1 MKQKTTTTTNN
12 NNHETSIASNWQVR
26 EVNETLSG
34 VTQLK
39 IGDIC
44 LFMCG
49 LTLCHFVL

>member
-1 MKQKTTTTTNN
+1 MSGEQCLTNCTN
-12 NNHETSIASNWQVR
+12 YAEQSERIWRAS

-44 LFMCG
+44 YRAK
-49 LTLCHFVL
+49 